1 MYNNLFMENNLQ
13 LNIEEMDY
21 PIINESAIN
30 EDVFLDNYAE
40 YDEYVCNNRSNY
52 TLNYTVKQMLLICN
66 YYNLSKNHKLN
77 KLKKEDLANLLI
89 SFESDK
95 DNSEIVNMRLTC
107 WFFMNELK
115 KDKFMKKYIVW

>member
-1 MYNNLFMENNLQ
+1 MENNLQ
-13 LNIEEMDY
+13 LNVEEMDF
-21 PIINESAIN
+21 PIINESYEVDESCEVGENI
-30 EDVFLDNYAE
+30 FLDNC
-40 YDEYVCNNRSNY
+40 DEYTGTTGCNY
-52 TLNYTVKQMLLICN
+52 TSNYTVKQMLLICN
-66 YYNLSKNHKLN
+66 YYNLSKNHKLH
-77 KLKKEDLANLLI
+77 KLKKDDLANLLI